1 MSKFINTDHCDSKET
16 GFICNKKKSKKTITT
31 IVEGKF
37 SYTALAADQECF
49 SDGAWAAHYVFG
61 ELPTITQGVRSV
73 AVVSTDSC

>member
-1 MSKFINTDHCDSKET
+1 MSKFINTDSKET
-16 GFICNKKKSKKTITT
+16 GFICSLIKKSQKKTITT